1 MQRYKTLVCLYL
13 AFSLLYLVG
22 VTLGLCCL
30 SGIGIGCWSRVV
42 KFWRSTEKRAWAV
55 GRIKERVL
63 LGRITGKKGGEG
75 SGGRNNEKRRGGLVC
90 VTKMVLEIGSSWR
103 EH

>member
-1 MQRYKTLVCLYL
+1 MEVDGEK
-13 AFSLLYLVG
+13 G
-22 VTLGLCCL
+22 LG
-30 SGIGIGCWSRVV
+30 R
-42 KFWRSTEKRAWAV
+42 V

-63 LGRITGKKGGEG
+63 LGRITGKRVEKEG
-75 SGGRNNEKRRGGLVC
+75 GGRSNEKRRGGLVC